1 MRIHR
6 VLIILTLTFIQ
17 SHTDLNHENHNSLS
31 VCLSVCPSVCLSLAS
46 DSSETIEVIIV
57 NLGTVAAS
65 DMRMHRIL
73 SILTLTFIQGHTDRS
88 HENNICL
95 IISDNIQAMPIK
107 FAVKIVRLKV
117 YII

>member
-17 SHTDLNHENHNSLS
+17 RHTDLNHENDNSLS
-31 VCLSVCPSVCLSLAS
+31 VCLSVCLSIAS
-46 DSSETIEVIIV
+46 DSSETIEVVIV
-57 NLGTVAAS
+57 KLDTVTAS
-65 DMRMHRIL
+65 DMRMHRVL
-73 SILTLTFIQGHTDRS
+73 SILTFTFIQGHTDRN